1 VRHGLLGGSGAVV
14 PIPAQGPRSPSQRV
28 VEMRLPLAA
37 IIFASWIAPL
47 HAQTSGPSGIQGVE
61 SDEFSPLMKIN
72 GIVESENPLG
82 GMFKTRRLRSFVG
95 KFDGAT
101 KHQLYVTVDYFSS
114 TRRKRFNEASDGSTT
129 PLHVMPIASEF
140 EAGCSRILFDYGCN
154 YSEDIGIEVT
164 ETTLRAHAAGGYPIK
179 ISAKSGDSFVITIS
193 PNQIAAQLDT
203 MRRCLEYIHVRPN
216 VKDDQQEPRLIK
228 HSELGFKA
236 SEVTDEI
243 AAKTGLH
250 KGPGIVVFEVAPGS
264 IAERSGLK
272 VLDRIMAVAGCG
284 PTMNSQA
291 AMKQCIAKKKASIGM
306 VVDRGGDLDTV
317 DMRLYTQGR

>member
-1 VRHGLLGGSGAVV
+1 
-14 PIPAQGPRSPSQRV
+14 
-28 VEMRLPLAA
+28 MRLPLAA
-37 IIFASWIAPL
+37 IVVALWIAPL

-61 SDEFSPLMKIN
+61 SDEFSPLIKIN

-82 GMFKTRRLRSFVG
+82 GMFKSWRLRSFVA

-114 TRRKRFNEASDGSTT
+114 TRRKHFNEATDGSTT
-129 PLHVMPIASEF
+129 ALAVIPIASEF
-140 EAGCSRILFDYGCN
+140 DAGCSRNALAYGCN

-164 ETTLRAHAAGGYPIK
+164 AVALRAHAAGGYPIK
-179 ISAKSGDSFVITIS
+179 FYAKSGDSFVIAIS

-203 MRRCLEYIHVRPN
+203 MEKCLEFIHAHGNGAAGQHGPQLLN
-216 VKDDQQEPRLIK
+216 
-228 HSELGFKA
+228 HSQLGFKA
-236 SEVTDEI
+236 SEITDEI

-264 IAERSGLK
+264 IAARSGLK

-284 PTMNSQA
+284 PAMNSQA
-291 AMKQCIAKKKASIGM
+291 AMKRCIAKKKEYIGM
-306 VVDRGGDLDTV
+306 VVDRTGVLDTV
-317 DMRLYTQGR
+317 DMKLYTEGR